1 MTDPGRRPS
10 RLLVR
15 LLRFVSSPDAANAAV
30 GDMLEDLDPRRA
42 AGRAAR
48 WPALSLNGQIVRAVF
63 ACAIAAL
70 PRVRRTGGHI
80 LRDAARAPRGGG
92 GGGGAPADTFG
103 APPRPPCGG
112 PPRTRSSPSSFFG
125 PAWRPPR

>member
-30 GDMLEDLDPRRA
+30 GDMLEDLDHRRA

-80 LRDAARAPRGGG
+80 LRDAARALRR
-92 GGGGAPADTFG
+92 APAHALFILVILSVGMAAATVTFSVVD
-103 APPRPPCGG
+103 AVVLRPLP
-112 PPRTRSSPSSFFG
+112 F
-125 PAWRPPR
+125 